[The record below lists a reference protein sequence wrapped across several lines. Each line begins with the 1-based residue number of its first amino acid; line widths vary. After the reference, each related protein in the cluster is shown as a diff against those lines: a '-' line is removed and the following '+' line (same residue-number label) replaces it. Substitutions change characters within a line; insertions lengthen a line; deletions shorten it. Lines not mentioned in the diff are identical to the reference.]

1 MLPSIPQGRP
11 NSERQK
17 MFAVIKTGGKQYRV
31 AANDVLKIEKIAGEV
46 GDLVEIG
53 QVLAHG
59 EGDNVVLGAPFVDG
73 ALVTAEVVAQ
83 GRAATVI
90 AFKKRRRQNSKRRR
104 GHRQYETTVRIDE
117 ILIGGAKPSK
127 KAAAKKET
135 VKEAAAEA
143 APAPKKAKA
152 PAAEAAPVAG
162 IADLEPKAKP
172 AKAKAAKA
180 DVVDD
185 ISLISGVGPVLKE
198 KLTEAGYGTLASI
211 SKLKKA
217 DIAKLDEEL
226 SLGGRIEREEWV
238 AQAKELLAGKPP
250 RAQVDKDAA
259 AGKESE

>member
-1 MLPSIPQGRP
+1 
-11 NSERQK
+11 

-31 AANDVLKIEKIAGEV
+31 AANDVLKIEKVAGEV
-46 GDLVEIG
+46 GDIVEIG
-53 QVLAHG
+53 YVLAHG
-59 EGDNVVLGAPFVDG
+59 EGDNVVIGAPFVDG
-73 ALVTAEVVAQ
+73 AVVTAEVVAQ

-117 ILIGGAKPSK
+117 ILIGGAKPAK
-127 KAAAKKET
+127 KAAAKKD
-135 VKEAAAEA
+135 VDADA
-143 APAPKKAKA
+143 APKAKA
-152 PAAEAAPVAG
+152 
-162 IADLEPKAKP
+162 
-172 AKAKAAKA
+172 AKAAKA

-185 ISLISGVGPVLKE
+185 IALISGIGPVLKE
-198 KLTEAGYGTLASI
+198 KVTEAGFGTLTAI

-250 RAQVDKDAA
+250 RAQIDKDAA
-259 AGKESE
+259 AAKESE

>member
-1 MLPSIPQGRP
+1 
-11 NSERQK
+11 

-31 AANDVLKIEKIAGEV
+31 VANDVLKIEKVAGEV
-46 GDLVEIG
+46 GDVVEIG
-53 QVLAHG
+53 HVLAHG
-59 EGDNVVLGAPFVDG
+59 EGDNVVFGAPFVDG

-117 ILIGGAKPSK
+117 ILIGGAKPAK
-127 KAAAKKET
+127 KAAAKKEPA
-135 VKEAAAEA
+135 KAEA
-143 APAPKKAKA
+143 EAKPARKAK
-152 PAAEAAPVAG
+152 AAEAAPVAAL
-162 IADLEPKAKP
+162 ADVEPKAKP
-172 AKAKAAKA
+172 ARAKAAKA
-180 DVVDD
+180 EVVDD
-185 ISLISGVGPVLKE
+185 IALISGIGDVLKE
-198 KLTEAGYGTLASI
+198 KMTEAGYGTLAAI

-217 DIAKLDEEL
+217 DIAKLDDEL

-259 AGKESE
+259 AAKESE